1 MPLFNALLY
10 VLQVLYFL
18 LCFVAYVQKQYPGA
32 DSRMIKQSMAEKL
45 QDVGK
50 FKRRQMKGNTVDE
63 NEPEDIF

>member
-1 MPLFNALLY
+1 MPMFNALLY

-32 DSRMIKQSMAEKL
+32 DSRMKQSTAEKL

-50 FKRRQMKGNTVDE
+50 FKRRQMKGNIVDE
-63 NEPEDIF
+63 NELEDIF